1 MVSKSA
7 AAAVGLAAL
16 VNTGQSHAA
25 DMPKTNITVVG
36 SIGVLSMHKQMELPF
51 WTKTV
56 SAKSGG
62 AITAKI
68 KPFNELGFK
77 GGEVFN
83 LLAKGTLQMAHV
95 VLPYTAGAVPANE
108 SADLVGVVSSVGDLH
123 KAAKAFR
130 AYHSKFLAEKY
141 GVKLLGYGTYHSQ
154 VIYCRKPFRSIA
166 DLKGRK
172 VRAAGASQQVFV
184 KYLGGSPVNMSFSE
198 VQPSLASGLI
208 DCAITGAL
216 SGFFAKWHR
225 SAKYVSAMPI
235 NHGLIAHAAN
245 LKWWN
250 GLDPKVQK
258 FLEAEVAELE
268 TRMFDLAA
276 LETKKGLACNTSGPC
291 EYGKP
296 AGMTLVPVTA
306 ADIALRKKAL
316 TEAVLPA
323 FKKRCGDDCAATWN
337 ATVGK
342 AMGVAIR

>member
-1 MVSKSA
+1 MNFRTSLI
-7 AAAVGLAAL
+7 AVGIAAL
-16 VNTGQSHAA
+16 ALSAPARSA
-25 DMPKTNITVVG
+25 DLPKTSITVVG
-36 SIGVLSMHKQMELPF
+36 SIGVLSMYKQMELPF

-56 SAKSGG
+56 TEKSGG

-83 LLAKGTLQMAHV
+83 LVSNGTLQMAHV

-108 SADLVGVVSSVGDLH
+108 SADLVGVVSSVGDLQ
-123 KAAKAFR
+123 KAANAFR
-130 AYHSKFLAEKY
+130 SHHSDFLAKKY

-154 VIYCRKPFRSIA
+154 VIYCRKAFTSIA

-184 KYLGGSPVNMSFSE
+184 KYLGGSPVSMAFSE
-198 VQPSLASGLI
+198 VQPALANGVV

-216 SGFFAKWHR
+216 SGFFAKWHE
-225 SAKYVSAMPI
+225 SAKFISAMPV
-235 NHGLIAHAAN
+235 NHGLIAHVAN

-250 GLDPKVQK
+250 GLNPKVQT
-258 FLEAEVAELE
+258 FLEAQVSGLE
-268 TRMFDLAA
+268 KQMFALAA
-276 LETKKGLACNTSGPC
+276 QETEKGLACNTKGPC
-291 EYGKP
+291 AIGKP
-296 AGMTLVPVTA
+296 AGMTLVPVTD

-323 FKKRCGDDCAATWN
+323 FKKRCGDDCASKWN
-337 ATVGK
+337 ETVGK
-342 AMGVAIR
+342 AMGVSIK